1 MVFDTSSAEVLDRA
15 LSCSTHKA
23 LIRQITYLGLGL
35 GIASFVYI
43 LGWKDFLKMSPMLL
57 IFVGITLVL
66 VLIPGIGVCRNG
78 AKRWLGVG
86 QLTLQQIGRAH
97 V

>member
-1 MVFDTSSAEVLDRA
+1 MKWFLISCLLGIFSLGLIMVFDTSSAEVLDRA

-43 LGWKDFLKMSPMLL
+43 LGWKDFLKMSL
-57 IFVGITLVL
+57 
-66 VLIPGIGVCRNG
+66 CC
-78 AKRWLGVG
+78 
-86 QLTLQQIGRAH
+86 
-97 V
+97 